1 MTLRTTTSKFA
12 VAAALFVGALAL
24 AFALMGQQSN
34 LAHASAPSG
43 LIATMA
49 SSSSPVVTTTAS
61 LVIATSTCT
70 ARIISTTASPIMI
83 TFTDAQGKLPSAV
96 SGFLQPASTTVAYDG
111 GIYGCGAVRIY
122 SFVSGAITV
131 ADSR

>member
-1 MTLRTTTSKFA
+1 MTLRNTTSKFA
-12 VAAALFVGALAL
+12 VGVALFIGSMAIAWAMLTGIPVA
-24 AFALMGQQSN
+24 N
-34 LAHASAPSG
+34 ASAPSG

-49 SSSSPVVTTTAS
+49 STSNPVVTTTPS

-70 ARIISTTASPIMI
+70 ARVISTTASPIMI
-83 TFTDAQGKLPSAV
+83 TFTDNQGKVPSATF
-96 SGFLQPASTTVAYDG
+96 GFLQPASTTVVYDG
-111 GIYGCGAVRIY
+111 GQYGCGAVRIY